1 MFENSGSLKS
11 TVPTTSKWM
20 SPNCSHNHHH
30 HIRKS
35 RLFTPPV
42 IISILCENL
51 YIFAFSD
58 FISLLIAILLLS
70 VETPFTSLTFQ
81 ESIAFHLLIW
91 MLSVKITQW
100 KLAHHANSA
109 DYLIVSLPPCILLE
123 LSPTYQ
129 KNAFFCFFYSFSCL
143 FIPLP
148 LFHTSIIPSKSLF
161 SLFPPFLL
169 FPQKIL
175 HFLPYSTKSFNL
187 LQQTIHFYTSHS
199 KVLPTRFSSLVL
211 KPQLQPPIRWSIN
224 LFSPNYFF
232 LLT

>member
-1 MFENSGSLKS
+1 MWKPLHFRILRFYLSVDSNPTPISRNSTHFSNLSGINRFLLAYMNAICQNNTMETCISREFRRLS
-11 TVPTTSKWM
+11 NSFSPTLYTT
-20 SPNCSHNHHH
+20 
-30 HIRKS
+30 R
-35 RLFTPPV
+35 
-42 IISILCENL
+42 IIS
-51 YIFAFSD
+51 
-58 FISLLIAILLLS
+58 
-70 VETPFTSLTFQ
+70 
-81 ESIAFHLLIW
+81 HLPKEFL
-91 MLSVKITQW
+91 
-100 KLAHHANSA
+100 
-109 DYLIVSLPPCILLE
+109 
-123 LSPTYQ
+123 
-129 KNAFFCFFYSFSCL
+129 FCFLYSFSCL